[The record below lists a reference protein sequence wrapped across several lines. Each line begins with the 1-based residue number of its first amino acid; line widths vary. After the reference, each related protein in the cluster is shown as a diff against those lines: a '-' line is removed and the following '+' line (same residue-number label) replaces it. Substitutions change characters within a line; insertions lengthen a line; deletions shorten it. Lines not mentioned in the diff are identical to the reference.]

1 MMKSTRY
8 SLPAGSSG
16 WVQIRGAREHNLKN
30 LDLDIPRDAFVV
42 FTGVSGSGKSSLAFG
57 TIFAEAQRR
66 YFESVAPYARRL
78 LNQVGAPD
86 IDSIQGLP
94 PAVALRQSRG
104 ASSSRSTVGTITA
117 LSNVLRMLYSR
128 AGLYPD
134 GAAHLDSDAFSP
146 NTVVGACPTCH
157 GQGVARTTNE
167 ALLVPD
173 PTLSI
178 REGAIAP
185 WPGAWLSKNYREIL
199 IELGYDIDVPWQE
212 MSREDR
218 DWILYTDEEPILIV
232 RPVRDPN
239 KPQETYRGQ
248 WISVEKYLFTTFAKT
263 KSEKQRT
270 RLAPFFVSG
279 VCPTCEGKKLIRA
292 ALDVTFEGYDIAEL
306 NEKPLE
312 QVHAI
317 LRRAIENEG
326 RGHLSGAQ
334 ARSGAKASVA
344 ESLGL
349 DLLNRLNSLL
359 SLGLGHL
366 TMDRAS
372 TELSSGELQ
381 RLRLATQLTSGL
393 FGVVYV
399 LDEPSAGLHPADAQ
413 ALYGALRE
421 LITAGN
427 SLLVVEHDLSIA
439 SRADWIV
446 DIGPLAG
453 VDGGQI
459 VFNGPP
465 EELRKHPE
473 SVTAQFMFPG
483 EKPLPH
489 EPLAPSGWLTL
500 TDLTKNNLKNIT
512 ARIPLHVMT
521 AITGVS
527 GSGKT
532 SLLTEILER
541 HARADGEDLL
551 ANKRVISIDQK
562 PIGRS
567 PRSNLATYTGLFD
580 GVRQLFAQTP
590 EAKKRRFSASRFSFN
605 VKGGRCETC
614 QGEGYIRVELLF
626 LPEDFS
632 PCPTCHGTRYNPET
646 LTVTYNGLNIA
657 EVLAMSVKEAR
668 AFFEEPAAIAR
679 ALDAL
684 LDVGVDYL
692 TLGQPATELSGG
704 EAQRIKLATELQR
717 PLQDDTIY
725 ILDEP
730 TGGLHPANVR
740 DLTGVFRKLV
750 DAASTVVVVEHN
762 MAVVAAADYVIEL
775 GPGGGDAGG
784 RIVAA
789 STPRELA
796 ENGESRTAPY
806 LAEYF

>member
-1 MMKSTRY
+1 MPHTNFP
-8 SLPAGSSG
+8 LPQNSSG

-30 LDLDIPRDAFVV
+30 LDINIPRDAFVV

-86 IDSIQGLP
+86 IDSIHGLP

-104 ASSSRSTVGTITA
+104 ATSSRSTVGTITA

-128 AGLYPD
+128 AGNYPPN
-134 GAAHLDSDAFSP
+134 AAHLDSDAFSP
-146 NTVVGACPTCH
+146 NTVVGACTTCH
-157 GQGVARTTNE
+157 GQGVARTTTE
-167 ALLVPD
+167 QLLVPD

-178 REGAIAP
+178 RQDAIAP

-199 IELGYDIDVPWQE
+199 IELGYDIDVPWQD

-218 DWILYTDEEPILIV
+218 DWILYTDEDPILIV

-270 RLAPFFVSG
+270 RLAPFFVTG
-279 VCPTCEGKKLIRA
+279 TCPTCRGKKLTQA
-292 ALDVTFEGYDIAEL
+292 ALAVTFEGFDIAQL
-306 NEKPLE
+306 NEMPLD
-312 QVHAI
+312 QVYEI
-317 LRRAIENEG
+317 LTRATENHG
-326 RGHLSGAQ
+326 RGHLTGSQ
-334 ARSGAKASVA
+334 QRDGAKASVA
-344 ESLGL
+344 ESLGH
-349 DLLNRLNSLL
+349 DLLNRLNSLRA
-359 SLGLGHL
+359 LGLGHL

-381 RLRLATQLTSGL
+381 RIRLATQLTSGL

-399 LDEPSAGLHPADAQ
+399 LDEPSAGLHPADAH
-413 ALYGALRE
+413 ALYKALRE

-427 SLLVVEHDLSIA
+427 SLFVVEHDLAIA

-446 DIGPLAG
+446 DIGPRAG
-453 VDGGQI
+453 VDGGTI
-459 VFNGPP
+459 VYNGPP
-465 EELRKHPE
+465 EGLKQHPE
-473 SVTAQFMFPG
+473 SITAQFMFPR
-483 EKPLPH
+483 ETPTPHTPL
-489 EPLAPSGWLTL
+489 EPTDWLTL
-500 TDLTKNNLKNIT
+500 TNLTHNNLKNIT
-512 ARIPLHVMT
+512 VSIPLNVMT

-532 SLLTEILER
+532 SLLTEILN
-541 HARADGEDLL
+541 HQTQDIL
-551 ANKRVISIDQK
+551 ANKRIISIDQK

-580 GVRQLFAQTP
+580 GVRELFARTP
-590 EAKKRRFSASRFSFN
+590 DAQKRKFSPSRFSFN

-632 PCPTCHGTRYNPET
+632 PCTTCHGTRYNPET
-646 LTVTYNGLNIA
+646 LTIHYNGLNIA
-657 EVLAMSVKEAR
+657 QVLALSVKDAR
-668 AFFEEPAAIAR
+668 PFFAETPTIAR

-684 LDVGVDYL
+684 IDVGLDYL

-717 PLQDDTIY
+717 PLQNDTIY

-730 TGGLHPANVR
+730 TAGLHPANVL
-740 DLTGVFRKLV
+740 DLTTVFRTLV
-750 DAASTVVVVEHN
+750 NAGSTVILVEHN

-775 GPGGGDAGG
+775 GPAGG
-784 RIVAA
+784 NQGGTIIATG
-789 STPRELA
+789 TPAQLTQKPH
-796 ENGESRTAPY
+796 SHTAPY
-806 LAEYF
+806 LSKFFP

>member
-1 MMKSTRY
+1 MSSTTPN
-8 SLPAGSSG
+8 LPKNSSG

-30 LDLDIPRDAFVV
+30 IDIDIPRDAFVV

-86 IDSIQGLP
+86 IDSINGLP

-104 ASSSRSTVGTITA
+104 ATSSRSTVGTITA

-128 AGLYPD
+128 AGLFPE

-157 GQGVARTTNE
+157 GQGVARTTTE
-167 ALLVPD
+167 QLLVPD
-173 PTLSI
+173 PTQSI
-178 REGAIAP
+178 RQDAIAP

-199 IELGYDIDVPWQE
+199 IELGYDIDLPWQE
-212 MSREDR
+212 MTRQDR
-218 DWILYTDEEPILIV
+218 DWILYTDEDPIIIV
-232 RPVRDPN
+232 HPVRDPN

-270 RLAPFFVSG
+270 RLEPFFVTG
-279 VCPTCEGKKLIRA
+279 TCPTCHGKKLTRQ
-292 ALDVTFEGYDIAEL
+292 ALAVTFEDFDIAQL
-306 NEKPLE
+306 TEKPLD
-312 QVHAI
+312 QLHTILTHATQ
-317 LRRAIENEG
+317 NPG
-326 RGHLSGAQ
+326 SGPK
-334 ARSGAKASVA
+334 RSVT
-344 ESLGL
+344 ESLGN

-359 SLGLGHL
+359 ALGLGHL

-399 LDEPSAGLHPADAQ
+399 LDEPSAGLHPADAH
-413 ALYGALRE
+413 ALYAALRD

-427 SLLVVEHDLSIA
+427 SLFVVEHDLAIA
-439 SRADWIV
+439 ARADWIV
-446 DIGPLAG
+446 DIGPRAG
-453 VDGGQI
+453 IDGGTI
-459 VFNGPP
+459 VYNGPP
-465 EELRKHPE
+465 EGLKQHPE
-473 SVTAQFMFPG
+473 SITAQFMFPT
-483 EKPLPH
+483 ETPTPH
-489 EPLAPSGWLTL
+489 TPIVPTDWLTL
-500 TDLTKNNLKNIT
+500 NHLTRHNLKDIT
-512 ARIPLHVMT
+512 VNIPLNVMT

-532 SLLTEILER
+532 SLLTEILDR
-541 HARADGEDLL
+541 HIQATADPDNDQQ
-551 ANKRVISIDQK
+551 AFAKKRVISIDQK

-590 EAKKRRFSASRFSFN
+590 EAINKKFTPSRFSFN

-646 LTVTYNGLNIA
+646 LTVHYNGLNIA
-657 EVLAMSVKEAR
+657 QVLALSVKDAR
-668 AFFEEPAAIAR
+668 PFFTETPAIAR

-684 LDVGVDYL
+684 INVGLDYL

-717 PLQDDTIY
+717 PLQNDTIY

-730 TGGLHPANVR
+730 TAGLHPANVL
-740 DLTGVFRKLV
+740 DLTTVFRTLV
-750 DAASTVVVVEHN
+750 TAGSTVILVEHN
-762 MAVVAAADYVIEL
+762 MAVVAAADHTIEL
-775 GPGGGDAGG
+775 GPAGG
-784 RIVAA
+784 NHGGTIIAT
-789 STPRELA
+789 STPAQLA
-796 ENGESRTAPY
+796 KNPQSRTAPY
-806 LAEYF
+806 LSKFFP